1 MPALFVSNLI
11 KAHGVSSL
19 AADTYSVGVVWRI
32 FGSYAFGKGTWAG
45 WVVQILNAWVLGG
58 RRRRKK

>member
-1 MPALFVSNLI
+1 MPAPSVSNLI

-32 FGSYAFGKGTWAG
+32 FGSYAFRKGTWTG
-45 WVVQILNAWVLGG
+45 WVVQILNAWVLERR
-58 RRRRKK
+58 RRRRK